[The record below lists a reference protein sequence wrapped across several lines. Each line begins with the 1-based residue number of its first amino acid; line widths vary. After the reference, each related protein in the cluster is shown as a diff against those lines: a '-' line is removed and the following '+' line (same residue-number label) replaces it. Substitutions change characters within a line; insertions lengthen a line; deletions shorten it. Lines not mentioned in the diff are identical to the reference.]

1 MRPMGTSDLPR
12 ASAQTSV
19 NRQHTME
26 CTVGRGQHNK
36 GVQFPISFVPFPDF
50 GFTAAILSQAI
61 ARLHPKDHPNPHCHG
76 HCKFIPDLILVIFS
90 TLAPTTVNLL
100 VGWSVTLSDFHVD
113 VSGPLQGNHRLSV
126 PGLRTF

>member
-61 ARLHPKDHPNPHCHG
+61 ARHG
-76 HCKFIPDLILVIFS
+76 FTPEILLVLTAMAIVNLSPDLIFVIS
-90 TLAPTTVNLL
+90 A
-100 VGWSVTLSDFHVD
+100 H
-113 VSGPLQGNHRLSV
+113 
-126 PGLRTF
+126 